1 MGQRVGKR
9 GYMAPEVYNKMVYDS
24 RKADVWS
31 LGVMLFMMLVGA
43 PPYKRATKRD
53 AAFNYIIN
61 GMLSDVLKH
70 WKRLRLI
77 SADALDCME
86 KMLKWEKARITME
99 QLVCHPFVGLDHLL
113 KRDNADYEHSYV
125 RIKTAIKAY
134 HDQYAVLMQAQF
146 DKKKDQSSKS
156 GNNAADNE
164 QLLISFQTKVSR
176 SDKFILPQFES
187 ACKPILE
194 NGNVRLLEDF
204 NFILAEHAASNQM
217 IAEQIVKS
225 QANKPEIA
233 ENEEDKS
240 SVLSLLQIGEEMT
253 DNIKNNAFLN
263 VTNSIIIRR
272 CFRNRAVC
280 KDESGLLKVYGEYN
294 KNVIGDDEHR
304 MAMQIM
310 DKIYCYFAY
319 SNAFGYVFTDDEI
332 RELTESADDK
342 DVILAKTKEILKRK
356 AQNLLKTNHHK
367 KIYQVMEN
375 RKVKF
380 CTSSKN
386 YYSEKK
392 KEEHKESTIKELKS
406 LNPFANIKQT
416 IQNHLAQIK
425 TPQTMDHSEFMKFIK
440 TLQVRCKKEEK
451 FASLKAVT
459 SDQWKALISKF
470 NSIQYSE
477 SDFTELGRKR
487 FGVMFKKSISA
498 GSVIK
503 LFKAMTDT
511 LDKIHQ
517 KQFST
522 KKEELSQL
530 DCSELI
536 GLILSALKNNN
547 IDVENVLNLEKMQEL
562 FVKDNIDGAALI
574 NLDDAYIVNNYI
586 KPWEA
591 DFKYFL

>member
-1 MGQRVGKR
+1 MG
-9 GYMAPEVYNKMVYDS
+9 
-24 RKADVWS
+24 
-31 LGVMLFMMLVGA
+31 
-43 PPYKRATKRD
+43 
-53 AAFNYIIN
+53 
-61 GMLSDVLKH
+61 
-70 WKRLRLI
+70 
-77 SADALDCME
+77 
-86 KMLKWEKARITME
+86 
-99 QLVCHPFVGLDHLL
+99 

-240 SVLSLLQIGEEMT
+240 SVLSLLQIVEEMT

-272 CFRNRAVC
+272 CFRNRGLC

-332 RELTESADDK
+332 RELTENADDK

-356 AQNLLKTNHHK
+356 AQNLKKTNHHK

-380 CTSSKN
+380 CTSS
-386 YYSEKK
+386 KK

-440 TLQVRCKKEEK
+440 TLQVRCKKK
-451 FASLKAVT
+451 KRFASLKAVT

-503 LFKAMTDT
+503 LFK
-511 LDKIHQ
+511 
-517 KQFST
+517 
-522 KKEELSQL
+522 
-530 DCSELI
+530 
-536 GLILSALKNNN
+536 
-547 IDVENVLNLEKMQEL
+547 
-562 FVKDNIDGAALI
+562 
-574 NLDDAYIVNNYI
+574 
-586 KPWEA
+586 
-591 DFKYFL
+591 

>member
-1 MGQRVGKR
+1 MG
-9 GYMAPEVYNKMVYDS
+9 
-24 RKADVWS
+24 
-31 LGVMLFMMLVGA
+31 
-43 PPYKRATKRD
+43 
-53 AAFNYIIN
+53 
-61 GMLSDVLKH
+61 
-70 WKRLRLI
+70 
-77 SADALDCME
+77 
-86 KMLKWEKARITME
+86 
-99 QLVCHPFVGLDHLL
+99 
-113 KRDNADYEHSYV
+113 
-125 RIKTAIKAY
+125 
-134 HDQYAVLMQAQF
+134 F

-156 GNNAADNE
+156 GNHGADNE

-176 SDKFILPQFES
+176 SDKFVLPQFES

-217 IAEQIVKS
+217 IAQQIVKS

-240 SVLSLLQIGEEMT
+240 SVLSLLQIYEKMT
-253 DNIKNNAFLN
+253 DDIKNNAFLP
-263 VTNSIIIRR
+263 VTKSIIIHR
-272 CFRNRAVC
+272 CFRNRGLC

-332 RELTESADDK
+332 RELTENADDK
-342 DVILAKTKEILKRK
+342 NVILAETKKLLKLK
-356 AQNLLKTNHHK
+356 KQNLLKTNHQK

-451 FASLKAVT
+451 LASLKAVT

-498 GSVIK
+498 
-503 LFKAMTDT
+503 
-511 LDKIHQ
+511 
-517 KQFST
+517 
-522 KKEELSQL
+522 
-530 DCSELI
+530 
-536 GLILSALKNNN
+536 
-547 IDVENVLNLEKMQEL
+547 
-562 FVKDNIDGAALI
+562 
-574 NLDDAYIVNNYI
+574 
-586 KPWEA
+586 
-591 DFKYFL
+591 